1 MYLNGPFYRPA
12 SALID
17 RNGSAIK
24 AREGRKWQVISSHIA
39 TYHSLFDQI
48 ADLMA
53 TPEAFMLRET
63 IRGWRFY
70 DHFRTDKDAP
80 ARQPQLGTRTP
91 VLHHDGRDLA
101 AALQTIIEIGDK
113 EVLYKAI
120 DYAFMALASASSI
133 RSMVDFHWSFPS
145 TDF

>member
-1 MYLNGPFYRPA
+1 MSMFGFDPEIKRECIWNGPLYRPA

-17 RNGSAIK
+17 RNGPAIK
-24 AREGRKWQVISSHIA
+24 ALEGRKWQVISSHIA

-48 ADLMA
+48 ADPMA

-91 VLHHDGRDLA
+91 FCTMTA
-101 AALQTIIEIGDK
+101 AIWPLPYRPLSKLVTKRCCIRQLTMLFPAP
-113 EVLYKAI
+113 
-120 DYAFMALASASSI
+120 ASVS
-133 RSMVDFHWSFPS
+133 
-145 TDF
+145 